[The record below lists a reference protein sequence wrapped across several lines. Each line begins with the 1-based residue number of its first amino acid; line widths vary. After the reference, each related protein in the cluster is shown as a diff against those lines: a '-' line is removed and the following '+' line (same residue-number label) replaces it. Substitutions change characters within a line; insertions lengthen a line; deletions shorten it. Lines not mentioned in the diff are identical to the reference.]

1 MAGGGALR
9 YEFDMPTH
17 HFEGTAVW
25 SADAPGAEQGN
36 HTVAFADRDSLSMSS
51 APQYRGDPTRLN
63 PEELLAA
70 AVVSCQL
77 LTYLALARRAEVPV
91 VRYEDTP
98 VATLAIAEK
107 KMRVTEVLLRPVITL
122 GAGADEAKA
131 RALVDQAH
139 DGCFIANSVRCEIR
153 LEPTFVT
160 TA

>member
-1 MAGGGALR
+1 MARALPVR
-9 YEFDMPTH
+9 YVVDMPTH

-36 HTVAFADRDSLSMSS
+36 HTVAFTDRDSLSMSS

-63 PEELLAA
+63 PEELLTA

-122 GAGADEAKA
+122 GPGADEAEA
-131 RALVDQAH
+131 RALVEKAH
-139 DGCFIANSVRCEIR
+139 EGCFIANSVRCEIR